1 MIFLLE
7 DEEPALIPDPVQ
19 ADDNGMI
26 AVSENLGVNRLVAAY
41 QKGIFPWMK
50 MEQEPF
56 YWCWFSPDPRM
67 VLNPSNLR
75 ISRSLKKAL
84 TCGNFEI
91 RIDQNFRK
99 TMEACAKS
107 TRPGQESTWIE
118 PEMIDD
124 YEKLHQMGIAH
135 SIEAWQEGKQVGGLY
150 GLAFGK
156 MSFGESMFHQV
167 PEASKVCLAHLASLS
182 QKYGIEMIDCQ
193 AHTPHL
199 EKMGAREIPRI
210 QFCADLSRF
219 LKNKESVIPWKG
231 LSKSSTL
238 ARFSEN

>member
-1 MIFLLE
+1 MIFLL
-7 DEEPALIPDPVQ
+7 DNEEPALIPDPFQ

-84 TCGNFEI
+84 TGENFEI

-156 MSFGESMFHQV
+156 MFFGGINVSSGSGSFQGM
-167 PEASKVCLAHLASLS
+167 
-182 QKYGIEMIDCQ
+182 
-193 AHTPHL
+193 
-199 EKMGAREIPRI
+199 PRSS
-210 QFCADLSRF
+210 C
-219 LKNKESVIPWKG
+219 
-231 LSKSSTL
+231 KSIAKT
-238 ARFSEN
+238 RY

>member
-1 MIFLLE
+1 
-7 DEEPALIPDPVQ
+7 
-19 ADDNGMI
+19 
-26 AVSENLGVNRLVAAY
+26 
-41 QKGIFPWMK
+41 
-50 MEQEPF
+50 
-56 YWCWFSPDPRM
+56 
-67 VLNPSNLR
+67 
-75 ISRSLKKAL
+75 LKKAL

-135 SIEAWQEGKQVGGLY
+135 SIEAWHEGKQVGGLY

-156 MSFGESMFHQV
+156 MFFGESMFHQV

-210 QFCADLSRF
+210 QFCADLSRL

>member
-135 SIEAWQEGKQVGGLY
+135 SIEAWHEGKQVGGLY

-156 MSFGESMFHQV
+156 MFFGESMFHQV

-193 AHTPHL
+193 AHTHHL

>member
-1 MIFLLE
+1 
-7 DEEPALIPDPVQ
+7 
-19 ADDNGMI
+19 
-26 AVSENLGVNRLVAAY
+26 
-41 QKGIFPWMK
+41 
-50 MEQEPF
+50 
-56 YWCWFSPDPRM
+56 M

-84 TCGNFEI
+84 TGENFEI

-156 MSFGESMFHQV
+156 MFLENQCFIRFRKL
-167 PEASKVCLAHLASLS
+167 PRYASLIL
-182 QKYGIEMIDCQ
+182 QVYRKN
-193 AHTPHL
+193 TV
-199 EKMGAREIPRI
+199 
-210 QFCADLSRF
+210 
-219 LKNKESVIPWKG
+219 LK
-231 LSKSSTL
+231 
-238 ARFSEN
+238 